1 MWALIQSLLTK
12 WALVKVI
19 LRALASLG
27 WLVPIAFVLKAVGLP
42 LLILIAVLGL
52 PIFIV
57 LALLGLP
64 FLLVFFVGALLL
76 VGIFVLLSFGFAAL
90 KIALPILI
98 VIWIARWLM
107 GRSGGKEE
115 GTDPATP

>member
-42 LLILIAVLGL
+42 LLIMIAVLGL

-57 LALLGLP
+57 LALFGLP
-64 FLLVFFVGALLL
+64 ILLVLCVGALLL
-76 VGIFVLLSFGFAAL
+76 VGIFVVLSLGVAAL
-90 KIALPILI
+90 KIALPVLI
-98 VIWIARWLM
+98 VVWLVRWFL
-107 GRSGGKEE
+107 GKGTKDE
-115 GTDPATP
+115 GADPASP

>member
-1 MWALIQSLLTK
+1 MWALLKSLLTK
-12 WALVKVI
+12 WALIKVI

-27 WLVPIAFVLKAVGLP
+27 WLVPIAFVLKAVGIP
-42 LLILIAVLGL
+42 LLLMIAVLGL

-57 LALLGLP
+57 LALFGLP
-64 FLLVFFVGALLL
+64 ALVVLFVGGLFLVGLFALLAL
-76 VGIFVLLSFGFAAL
+76 GFTAL

-98 VIWIARWLM
+98 VVWLVRWILRN
-107 GRSGGKEE
+107 GKKDE